1 MSKKIILI
9 TGASSGIG
17 WSTSKLLSKEGHSLI
32 LCGRNKAKLEEL
44 SKQLQTSFHIL
55 KFDVRNKEDVFNKI
69 LSLPNQFKKN
79 RWYDF

>member
-32 LCGRNKAKLEEL
+32 LCGRNEAKLEEL
-44 SKQLQTSFHIL
+44 SNLMLEIKKMFLIKL
-55 KFDVRNKEDVFNKI
+55 L
-69 LSLPNQFKKN
+69 LSPINIKKSM
-79 RWYDF
+79 F